1 MILDVLLPTAS
12 GMSGAV
18 GAARSVYLKRQ
29 LERAR
34 RHPVTGLPTRDAW
47 TVVTR
52 RITQRRPETALVLL
66 IDLDRFKATNDTYGH
81 AAGDAVLAAQ
91 AERIR
96 TWCGP
101 AGRAGHFGGDEFAAV
116 ALIPAD
122 AVETQLSDLAAL
134 LREPVTVEGTVL
146 ETSASVG
153 AARYAELTAPSLPQ
167 ALRAADLAMYAAK
180 RSGCGWT
187 LASLQDAPVR
197 IEDAPA
203 RRVRHHGPEAT
214 R

>member
-1 MILDVLLPTAS
+1 VILDVLLPAAS

-18 GAARSVYLKRQ
+18 GTARSVYLKRQ
-29 LERAR
+29 LDRAR

-47 TVVTR
+47 TAVTR

-66 IDLDRFKATNDTYGH
+66 IDLDRFKQTNDTYGH
-81 AAGDAVLAAQ
+81 AAGDAVLAVQ

-116 ALIPAD
+116 ALIPAS
-122 AVETQLSDLAAL
+122 AVQAQLSLLAAA
-134 LREPVTVEGTVL
+134 LREPVTIEDTVL

-153 AARYAELTAPSLPQ
+153 AAQYAELAVPSLPQ
-167 ALRAADLAMYAAK
+167 ALHAADLAMYTAK
-180 RSGCGWT
+180 RTGCGYAVAT
-187 LASLQDAPVR
+187 QAPPFRIENAPVT
-197 IEDAPA
+197 
-203 RRVRHHGPEAT
+203 RVRHHGPEAT